1 MTPFKLTALS
11 KSDESAPSIRVYK
24 RSNMTKM
31 ATIWGDATISFNP
44 EIDYEVEEISV
55 IMELQKNFFTIYN
68 SIIEKDEEISRLK
81 KELNNITNP
90 IISRQ

>member
-31 ATIWGDATISFNP
+31 ATIWGDATITFNP
-44 EIDYEVEEISV
+44 EIDYDVEEILV

-68 SIIEKDEEISRLK
+68 SIIEKDEEIALLK
-81 KELNNITNP
+81 ISLNP

>member
-24 RSNMTKM
+24 RSNINKL
-31 ATIWGDATISFNP
+31 AIIWGDATITFNS
-44 EIDYEVEEISV
+44 EIDYDVEESLV

-68 SIIEKDEEISRLK
+68 SIIEKDEEIALLK
-81 KELNNITNP
+81 ISLNP

>member
-11 KSDESAPSIRVYK
+11 QSDESAPSIRVYK

-31 ATIWGDATISFNP
+31 ATIWGDATITFNP

-81 KELNNITNP
+81 KELNYITNP